1 MLNITT
7 QFDNAKF
14 ISFDTYLAR
23 HNIIDKKEF
32 LKPTGKYLDS
42 CYAYSNMNEAVQMI
56 KYHYLQN
63 NTVYILSDSGDTD
76 GITSASILYDY
87 LKLLNPK
94 WKIIILIHEG
104 KERGLADDRLF
115 EKMIT
120 KTNCLLII
128 PDAGTNDRER
138 VKVVFDNGVDVLCID
153 HHNLDTPIEQGIL
166 ISNKKGDKNVSPYG
180 SGCLVTHKVL
190 QALDKEFNVC
200 YSKNYIDMVALSLIS
215 DIMDMS
221 DIQNRT
227 YYYYGLENINRV
239 HNPFLK
245 QLIQDYIGNE
255 PYTQRDI
262 SFKIVPKLNAVS
274 RCDNQKLKQQVFKAF
289 IGLADVKETSKECK
303 KAHTEQLKIVKDIV
317 DANIDNINYNNNLII
332 VANDTIRKTY
342 AGLIAS
348 KLSQGHPIIVGR
360 IHDDTLIGSFRSPID
375 IDDTLVNNPL
385 IDWKRGH
392 TLASGISLPSK
403 NIQPLIDYYNNIELP
418 QPTTEVLQSYQLSD
432 IPHDLFEDFN
442 KYPTIYGKGLEKP
455 LIHVY
460 NIKFKASEIN
470 VLGKKNNTLKLKKKG
485 IEFLWFN
492 VTDED
497 KHNIKKRGDLNL
509 EVVGSMDINTYNNL
523 NTHQIIVEKYEI
535 HESTFEDLM

>member
-1 MLNITT
+1 MNISP
-7 QFDNAKF
+7 QFNNSEF
-14 ISFDTYLAR
+14 ISFDAYLAQYG
-23 HNIIDKKEF
+23 ITDKKEF

-42 CYAYSNMNEAVQMI
+42 CYAYSNMNEAIQMI

-76 GITSASILYDY
+76 GITSTSILYDY
-87 LKLLNPK
+87 FKLLNPN

-115 EKMIT
+115 NKMKD

-128 PDAGTNDRER
+128 PDAGTNDKDR
-138 VKVVFDNGVDVLCID
+138 VKAVFDNGVDVLCID

-166 ISNKKGDKNVSPYG
+166 ISNKKGDKDVSPYG

-200 YSKNYIDMVALSLIS
+200 YSKNYIDMVALSLVS
-215 DIMDMS
+215 DIMNMS
-221 DIQNRT
+221 DMQNRT
-227 YYYYGLENINRV
+227 YYYFGLETFKKV
-239 HNPFLK
+239 KNPFLK
-245 QLIQDYIGNE
+245 QLIKDYIGDR

-289 IGLADVKETSKECK
+289 IGLADIEETSKECN
-303 KAHTEQLKIVKDIV
+303 KAHAEQLKIVKNIV
-317 DANIDNINYNNNLII
+317 DENIDCIDYTNNLII

-342 AGLIAS
+342 AGLVAS
-348 KLSQGHPIIVGR
+348 KLSNGHPIIVGR

-403 NIQPLIDYYNNIELP
+403 NIQPLVDYYNQMDLP
-418 QPTTEVLQSYQLSD
+418 QPSVEVLQSYTISE
-432 IPHDLFEDFN
+432 IPHDLFEDFTSH
-442 KYPTIYGKGLEKP
+442 PTLYGKGFEKP

-460 NIKFKASEIN
+460 NIVYKASEIS
-470 VLGKKNNTLKLKKKG
+470 VLKNNTIKLKKKG
-485 IEFLWFN
+485 IEFMWFRAS
-492 VTDED
+492 DE
-497 KHNIKKRGDLNL
+497 NIEKLTQKGELNL
-509 EVVGSMDINTYNNL
+509 EVVGTMEVNTYNNM
-523 NTHQIIVEKYEI
+523 NTHQIIVSDYEI
-535 HESTFEDLM
+535 HENSFEDLM

>member
-7 QFDNAKF
+7 QFNNTEF
-14 ISFDTYLAR
+14 MSFDMYLAR

-42 CYAYSNMNEAVQMI
+42 CYAYSNMNEAVQLI

-87 LKLLNPK
+87 FKLLK
-94 WKIIILIHEG
+94 ADWKIIILIHEG
-104 KERGLADDRLF
+104 KERGLADDKLF
-115 EKMIT
+115 EKMIS

-128 PDAGTNDRER
+128 PDAGTNDKER
-138 VKVVFDNGVDVLCID
+138 VKTVFDNGVDVLCID

-166 ISNKKGDKNVSPYG
+166 ISNKKGDKDVSPYG

-200 YSKNYIDMVALSLIS
+200 YSKNYIDMVALSLVS
-215 DIMDMS
+215 DIMNMS
-221 DIQNRT
+221 DMQNRT
-227 YYYYGLENINRV
+227 YYYYGLENINKV

-245 QLIQDYIGNE
+245 QLIQDYIGDK

-289 IGLADVKETSKECK
+289 IGLADIEETSKECN
-303 KAHTEQLKIVKDIV
+303 KAHAEQLKIVKNIV
-317 DANIDNINYNNNLII
+317 DANIDDIDYTNNLII
-332 VANDTIRKTY
+332 VANNTIRKTY

-360 IHDDTLIGSFRSPID
+360 VHDDTLIGSFRSPID
-375 IDDTLVNNPL
+375 IDDTLINNPL
-385 IDWKRGH
+385 INWKHGH
-392 TLASGISLPSK
+392 NLASGISLPSK
-403 NIQPLIDYYNNIELP
+403 NIQALINYYNNIQLP
-418 QPTTEVLQSYQLSD
+418 QPTIEVLQSYQLSD

-460 NIKFKASEIN
+460 NIKFKASEIDI
-470 VLGKKNNTLKLKKKG
+470 LGKKENTLKLKKKG
-485 IEFLWFN
+485 IEFMWFN
-492 VTDED
+492 ITDED
-497 KHNIKKRGDLNL
+497 KSNIIKQGDLNL
-509 EVVGSMDINTYNNL
+509 EVVGSMAINTYNNL
-523 NTHQIIVEKYEI
+523 NIHQIIVEKYEV
-535 HESTFEDLM
+535 HENTFEDLM

>member
-138 VKVVFDNGVDVLCID
+138 AKAVFDNGVDVLCID

-180 SGCLVTHKVL
+180 S
-190 QALDKEFNVC
+190 
-200 YSKNYIDMVALSLIS
+200 
-215 DIMDMS
+215 
-221 DIQNRT
+221 
-227 YYYYGLENINRV
+227 
-239 HNPFLK
+239 
-245 QLIQDYIGNE
+245 
-255 PYTQRDI
+255 
-262 SFKIVPKLNAVS
+262 
-274 RCDNQKLKQQVFKAF
+274 
-289 IGLADVKETSKECK
+289 
-303 KAHTEQLKIVKDIV
+303 
-317 DANIDNINYNNNLII
+317 
-332 VANDTIRKTY
+332 
-342 AGLIAS
+342 
-348 KLSQGHPIIVGR
+348 
-360 IHDDTLIGSFRSPID
+360 
-375 IDDTLVNNPL
+375 
-385 IDWKRGH
+385 
-392 TLASGISLPSK
+392 
-403 NIQPLIDYYNNIELP
+403 
-418 QPTTEVLQSYQLSD
+418 
-432 IPHDLFEDFN
+432 
-442 KYPTIYGKGLEKP
+442 
-455 LIHVY
+455 
-460 NIKFKASEIN
+460 
-470 VLGKKNNTLKLKKKG
+470 
-485 IEFLWFN
+485 
-492 VTDED
+492 
-497 KHNIKKRGDLNL
+497 
-509 EVVGSMDINTYNNL
+509 
-523 NTHQIIVEKYEI
+523 
-535 HESTFEDLM
+535 